1 MATHNGSEG
10 LVHVGTDAVGELR
23 SWQFTENANM
33 IDTTVLSDT
42 AQTFSAGSTS
52 WSGSA
57 ECFLDETDTAQTAL
71 TIGASATLKFYFEGA
86 TSGDKYYTGTGLV
99 ESVDRSAAQDDIVSV
114 SFSFR
119 GTGALTLAT
128 V

>member
-10 LVHVGTDAVGELR
+10 LVHVGTDAVGELK
-23 SWQFTENANM
+23 SWSFTENAVM

-52 WSGSA
+52 WNGSA

-71 TIGASATLKFYFEGA
+71 TVGASATLKFYFEGA

-99 ESVDRSAAQDDIVSV
+99 ESVDRSAAQDDIVNI
-114 SFSFR
+114 SFTFR